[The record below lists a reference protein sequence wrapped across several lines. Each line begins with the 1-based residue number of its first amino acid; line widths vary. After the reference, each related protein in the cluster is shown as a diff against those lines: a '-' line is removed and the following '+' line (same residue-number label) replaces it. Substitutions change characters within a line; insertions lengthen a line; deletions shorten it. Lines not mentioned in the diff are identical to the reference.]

1 MFPATEWVRARY
13 VPYRAEHGKHLPF
26 ESADFRPVVSPFDR
40 KPITNVGFM
49 NEAQAFENL
58 DTLARTFRENK
69 IPKTHER
76 IAILK
81 NCAERMKSVRD
92 RFADLIAWEGGKPL
106 KDARVEV
113 DRAIGTVT
121 WAAEEAGRIAGK
133 EIPMRAT
140 PAASGHIAFTYPEPI
155 GVALA
160 ISAFNHPLNL
170 IAHQVAPALAVGC
183 PVMVKP
189 ASATPLSCLHFV
201 ELLYE
206 AGLPS
211 EMCLPLIADG
221 AVAEKIAQSPEIA
234 FLSFIGSADVGW
246 RLRSILAPGARFALE
261 HGGTAPVVID
271 ESADLNKAVPMLLR
285 GAYYHSGQVCVS
297 VQRIF
302 VHDKVYNAFKDAFVE
317 GVKKLK
323 VGNPREESTDCG
335 PIIRERD
342 LVKIEDR
349 VSTAVKNGAR
359 LLTGGRRANETCYE
373 PTVLEEP
380 HADDPVMTEEI
391 FGPVACI
398 RRFTDADKLIAEI
411 NAVKWKFQAAVYTE
425 NLDRAMRFG
434 KGIRA
439 SAVMVNDSTTFRV
452 DWMPFRGDGPSGFG
466 TGGIPYSMHDLVTE
480 KLVVVKSPAFEL

>member
-1 MFPATEWVRARY
+1 MSAATEWVRARY

-26 ESADFRPVVSPFDR
+26 ESADYRPIVSPFDR
-40 KPITNVGFM
+40 KPITQVGFM

-58 DTLARTFRENK
+58 DTLVRTFREQK
-69 IPKTHER
+69 VPKTHER

-81 NCAERMKSVRD
+81 ACAERMKSMRE

-113 DRAIGTVT
+113 DRAIGSVT

-133 EIPMRAT
+133 EIPMRASA
-140 PAASGHIAFTYPEPI
+140 AASGHVAFTYPEPI
-155 GVALA
+155 GVVLA

-189 ASATPLSCLHFV
+189 ASATPLSCLHFL

-206 AGLPS
+206 SGLPP
-211 EMCLPLIADG
+211 EICLPLIADG
-221 AVAEKIAQSPEIA
+221 TVAESVARSPEIA
-234 FLSFIGSADVGW
+234 FLIFIGSSDVGW
-246 RLRSILAPGARFALE
+246 HLRSVLTPGARFALE
-261 HGGTAPVVID
+261 HGGTAPVIID
-271 ESADLNKAVPMLLR
+271 ESADLKKAIPILLR

-302 VHDKVYNAFKDAFVE
+302 VHEKVIDAFKEEFIA
-317 GVKKLK
+317 GVKRLK

-342 LVKIEDR
+342 LEKIEKR
-349 VSTAVKNGAR
+349 VTAAVKNGAR
-359 LLTGGRRANETCYE
+359 LITGGRRLNETCYE
-373 PTVLEEP
+373 PTVLEDP

-398 RRFTDADKLIAEI
+398 RKFSDLEKVISEI
-411 NAVKWKFQAAVYTE
+411 NSVKWKFQAAVFTE
-425 NLDRAMRFG
+425 NLDRAMHFA

-439 SAVMVNDSTTFRV
+439 SAVMVNESTTFRV

-466 TGGIPYSMHDLVTE
+466 TGGIPFSMHDLVTE
-480 KLVVVKSPAFEL
+480 KMIVIKTPAFEL

>member
-1 MFPATEWVRARY
+1 MFPATDWVRDRY
-13 VPYRAEHGKHLPF
+13 VPYRAENGKHLPF
-26 ESADFRPVVSPFDR
+26 EAAEFRPVVSPYDR
-40 KPITNVGFM
+40 KPIAQVGFM

-58 DTLARTFRENK
+58 DTLVRAFRERRV
-69 IPKTHER
+69 PKTHER

-81 NCAERMKSVRD
+81 SCADRMKAQRE

-113 DRAIGTVT
+113 DRAITSVT
-121 WAAEEAGRIAGK
+121 WAAEEAGRLAGR
-133 EIPMRAT
+133 EVPMRASA
-140 PAASGHIAFTYPEPI
+140 AASGHVAFTYPEPI

-170 IAHQVAPALAVGC
+170 IAHQVVPAVAVGC

-206 AGLPS
+206 AGLPP
-211 EMCLPLIADG
+211 EVCLPLIADG
-221 AVAEKIAQSPEIA
+221 SVAENVARSSDVA
-234 FLSFIGSADVGW
+234 FLSFIGSSDVGW
-246 RLRSILAPGARFALE
+246 HLRSVVAPGTRFALE

-271 ESADLNKAVPMLLR
+271 ESADLSKAVPLLLR

-302 VHDKVYNAFKDAFVE
+302 VHEKVSEAFKEVFVE
-317 GVKKLK
+317 GVKRLK
-323 VGNPREESTDCG
+323 VGDPREEATDCG

-342 LVKIEDR
+342 LEKIEKR
-349 VSTAVKNGAR
+349 VMAAVRNGAR
-359 LLTGGRRANETCYE
+359 LLTGGKRVNETCFE

-380 HADDPVMTEEI
+380 KADDPVMTEEI

-398 RRFTDADKLIAEI
+398 RTFSDFGKAVDEI
-411 NAVKWKFQAAVYTE
+411 NSVKWEFQAAIFAE
-425 NLDRAMRFG
+425 NLDRAMQFA
-434 KGIRA
+434 KGVHA
-439 SAVMVNDSTTFRV
+439 SAVMVNESTTFRV

-466 TGGIPYSMHDLVTE
+466 TGGIPFSMHDLITE
-480 KLVVVKSPAFEL
+480 KMVVIKTPAFDL